1 MPLLM
6 FLSGAVLFGAG
17 SWAFLYARYHDPTPG
32 ADPMAVHLLSHPA
45 YERLH
50 YGGIGLLALA
60 ALLIAGAVVSWVR
73 SAA

>member
-6 FLSGAVLFGAG
+6 FLFGVVLLGAG
-17 SWAFLYARYHDPTPG
+17 SWAFIYAHYHDPTPG

-60 ALLIAGAVVSWVR
+60 VLLIVAALVSGVR